1 MEGMEWLLVM
11 LAGWGAALTAVAAA
25 RRCRRPAPTAALL
38 GAGAGL
44 LFGVQDA
51 LTPYCLH
58 LMSHDPLGLLI
69 SWQPYMFLATGLYGM
84 VLIQSAYKAGPLT
97 AALPPTT
104 IAEPVAGMLIGIV
117 ALGEHLATSSVALGF
132 ECAAALVMIT
142 GTWMLGRSPLVCGRY
157 HPAEIAKKQ
166 LREIEARLLPAAPA
180 KVTPAA

>member
-1 MEGMEWLLVM
+1 MEGMQWLLVM
-11 LAGWGAALTAVAAA
+11 MAGWGAALTCVAAA
-25 RRCRRPAPTAALL
+25 RRCGRPGLTAALL
-38 GAGAGL
+38 GTGAGV

-58 LMSHDPLGLLI
+58 LMSHDPFGLLI
-69 SWQPYMFLATGLYGM
+69 SWQPYMFFATSLYGM
-84 VLIQSAYKAGPLT
+84 VLLQSAYKAGPLT

-104 IAEPVAGMLIGIV
+104 IGEPVAGMLIGIL
-117 ALGEHLATSSVALGF
+117 ALGEHMSTSSVALGF
-132 ECAAALVMIT
+132 EVVAAVVMVT
-142 GTWMLGRSPLVCGRY
+142 GMWMLGRSPLVCGRY